1 MRLLLSWVRDFVDV
15 TAPAEQVADTLALR
29 GFEVAALERLG
40 GDDAVIDFE
49 VTANRPDCLSVVGFA
64 RELAT
69 TFDLP
74 LRLPSAEPGSPIP
87 LAPVKAAHADQL
99 RVHLEDPE
107 RCPRYVAATAE
118 VVRTTTPGW
127 MRERLQAAGVRAI
140 SPVVDVTNYVL
151 MELGHP
157 MHAFDL
163 QRLEHQEI
171 RVRRAHTGESITTLD
186 GVARTLTDDM
196 LVIADARRA
205 QAIAGVMGGA
215 SSEVSDAT
223 HVVAFESAYFQ
234 PASVRRTSR
243 RLGVKTEASARFE
256 RGTDVNAPLV
266 ALQRALALMQQAG
279 ARGATGGVIDLYPRP
294 RGPLDVV
301 VRRGRLDA
309 LLGLHVPDADVERIL
324 GGLGLHPSRR
334 GDGWVVRVPT
344 FRVDVLR
351 EVDLIEEVGRHYGY
365 DRIDAAFPSMTA
377 PAAAPDPR
385 VSRDQL
391 VRRSLTAAGL
401 SEAITFAFIETDAA
415 GAFASR
421 NDREQLVPLA
431 NPLSAK
437 FAVLRP
443 SLIPGLLAA
452 VAHNRRHGR
461 RDVALFE
468 LGSHFGVAAGETH
481 AVGLA
486 WTGAS
491 RAEHWSGGTTEVD
504 LFDVKGALECL
515 AAVIGVSVYFSPA
528 RSPFLVAGQS
538 ADVRVGDVVVGV
550 AGLALPAVVDRA
562 GAPRQ
567 DKVFVAELD
576 LDRLAALVAPTDEH
590 VQPLPRHPFVVRDL
604 SIVVPATLP
613 ATIIRD
619 TIQAAGAA
627 AAVPLTSVAV
637 FDRYQGRGVPD
648 GSVSISVRL
657 TFQAAD
663 RTLTDPE
670 VQQAFDGILAALVHA
685 HGAVQR

>member
-1 MRLLLSWVRDFVDV
+1 MRLQLSWMRDFVDV

-29 GFEVAALERLG
+29 GFEVAAIEPLG
-40 GDDAVIDFE
+40 GADAVIDFE
-49 VTANRPDCLSVVGFA
+49 VTANRPDCLSVVGLA

-69 TFDLP
+69 AFDLP
-74 LRLPSAEPGSPIP
+74 LRLPSAEPGAPIP
-87 LAPVKAAHADQL
+87 LAAVKVAPSDGL
-99 RVHLEDPE
+99 RVVLDDAV

-118 VVRTTTPGW
+118 VARTTTPGW
-127 MRERLQAAGVRAI
+127 MTERLQAAGIRAI
-140 SPVVDVTNYVL
+140 SPVVDITNYVL

-163 QRLEHQEI
+163 ERLEGREI
-171 RVRRAHTGESITTLD
+171 RVRRAHAGESMTTLD

-215 SSEVSDAT
+215 SSEVSEAT
-223 HVVAFESAYFQ
+223 RLVAFESAYFQ

-243 RLGVKTEASARFE
+243 RLGIKTEASARFE
-256 RGTDVNAPLV
+256 RGTDVNAPLI
-266 ALQRALALMQQAG
+266 ALRRALALMQQIG
-279 ARGATGGVIDLYPRP
+279 ARGAMGGVFDLYPQP
-294 RGPLDVV
+294 RGPVDVV
-301 VRRGRLDA
+301 LRRDRLDA
-309 LLGLHVPDADVERIL
+309 LLGLHAPDADVERIL

-334 GDGWVVRVPT
+334 GDGWVVSVPT
-344 FRVDVLR
+344 FRVDILR

-365 DRIDAAFPSMTA
+365 DRIDAAFPPMI
-377 PAAAPDPR
+377 AAAAPPDPR
-385 VSRDQL
+385 VTRDRA
-391 VRRSLTAAGL
+391 VRRTLTAAGL
-401 SEAITFAFIETDAA
+401 SEAVTFAFIEAEAA
-415 GAFASR
+415 AAFAPR

-431 NPLSAK
+431 NPLSAT

-443 SLIPGLLAA
+443 SLLPGLLGAI
-452 VAHNRRHGR
+452 AHNRRHGR

-468 LGSHFGVAAGETH
+468 LGSHFSVAAGETH

-486 WTGAS
+486 WTGAG
-491 RAEHWSGGTTEVD
+491 RAEHWSGGTADVD
-504 LFDVKGALECL
+504 LFDITGTIERL
-515 AAVIGVSVYFSPA
+515 ASMLGVSVSLAPA
-528 RSPFLVAGQS
+528 RAPFLVAGQS
-538 ADVRVGDVVVGV
+538 ADVKAGDVVVGI
-550 AGLALPAVVDRA
+550 AGLILPAVVDRA

-567 DKVFVAELD
+567 DQVFVAELD
-576 LDRLAALVAPTDEH
+576 LDRLASLVPPSHEH
-590 VQPLPRHPFVVRDL
+590 VHPLPRHPFIVRDL

-613 ATIIRD
+613 AAIIRD

-627 AAVPLTSVAV
+627 TAAPLTSVSF
-637 FDRYQGRGVPD
+637 FDRYQGKGVLD

-670 VQQAFDGILAALVHA
+670 VQQAFDGILAALVRA